1 MSNLSLVGSSWVL
14 SDSCPPIE
22 GSWVEKAR
30 LDLKGLDSQSFSV
43 TTAPSSTVVTKG
55 GVPYADIYHDYSGTG
70 LVYDINASSAGIRAD
85 WISGASNYLTMGVS
99 LNAMLGIGTFT
110 ANHWR
115 GLVCVQMLVE
125 NITYAGA
132 NSERFSF
139 GVVGD
144 YSNSIGNGTFNGSTI
159 MDDGLG
165 GTSVGYYAGSD
176 VNEYTAQPATSAACF
191 SSLIMNG
198 NFVDLMVDYQ
208 ATPAYTTPYTES
220 YGPMLA
226 YRTPT
231 KGQPYFVSYSN
242 CYLVAVSRRKTNAT
256 VIGFRVMR
264 FQ

>member
-14 SDSCPPIE
+14 SDSCPPIQ

-30 LDLKGLDSQSFSV
+30 LNLTGLDAQSISV
-43 TTAPSSTVVTKG
+43 TTSPSSTVVTKG
-55 GVPYADIYHDYSGTG
+55 GVPYTDIYHDYSGAG
-70 LVYDINASSAGIRAD
+70 LSYDINASSAGIRAD
-85 WISGASNYLTMGVS
+85 WIAGTSNYLTMGVS
-99 LNAMLGIGTFT
+99 LNNMLGIGTFT

-115 GLVCVQMLVE
+115 GLVCVQMLVN

-132 NSERFSF
+132 NSERFHF
-139 GVVGD
+139 GIVGD
-144 YSNSIGNGTFNGSTI
+144 YSNSLGNGTFNGSTI

-165 GTSVGYYAGSD
+165 TTSVGFYAGSD
-176 VNEYTAQPATSAACF
+176 VNEYTLQPQTTAACF

-208 ATPAYTTPYTES
+208 VSPVYTEPYSDS
-220 YGPMLA
+220 YGPMLSF
-226 YRTPT
+226 RSPT
-231 KGQPYFVSYSN
+231 KGIPYYLSYPN

-256 VIGFRVMR
+256 IIGFRVMR